1 MIGRVSVIYAMR
13 SLWRNPRRTL
23 LSILGVGIGC
33 GLAVVATSYY
43 SGAADTQ
50 IRAIAESGTGH
61 LRVVP
66 EGWLETRE
74 NTLRLAD
81 TAGAIEA
88 ARNLEWAEVAAP
100 RAYVQALLA
109 FGTRTS
115 VVQMTGVDPEAEE
128 RINRIVSR
136 SQIEGRYLDP
146 DDNGHVVIG
155 KALAKRLDVALDDD
169 LMVTLSAGGEM
180 QGAMLRIVGVLDAG
194 SDDLELTVCHVT
206 LRKVE
211 DLTGKPGAG
220 EVTVLL
226 EDTDDIPVAQKALE
240 AEIPKGDHVVT
251 WQQVSPGFAAGIEG
265 DQGFISFLI
274 VIVMIVVALG
284 IMSAQLTAQL
294 ERRREFGV
302 LLAIGMKS
310 PQIVALV
317 FMEAVVTGVA
327 GGLVGLLLGGA
338 MAYYLATEG
347 IDLSTFLGDE
357 SAVAGVLLDPIIYAD
372 FGPWLIWFSMTV
384 GTAAALASAIYPA
397 SFAARVDPASA
408 LREV

>member
-33 GLAVVATSYY
+33 SLAVVATSYY

-74 NTLRLAD
+74 NTLRLVD
-81 TAGAIEA
+81 TEGVLEA
-88 ARNLEWAEVAAP
+88 ARKLAGAEVAAP
-100 RAYVQALLA
+100 RAYAQALLA

-115 VVQMTGVDPEAEE
+115 VVQMTGVEPEAEKE
-128 RINRIVSR
+128 VNRIVSR
-136 SQIEGRYLDP
+136 SEIAGRYLEP
-146 DDNGHVVIG
+146 GDDSQVVIG
-155 KALAKRLDVALDDD
+155 KALAGRLDVELDDD

-194 SDDLELTVCHVT
+194 SDDLELMVCHVT
-206 LRKVE
+206 LGKVE
-211 DLTGKPGAG
+211 ALTGEPGAG

-226 EDTDDIPVAQKALE
+226 KDTDAIAAAQGELA
-240 AEIPKGDHVVT
+240 AAVPKGDRVVT
-251 WQQVSPGFAAGIEG
+251 WKQVNPGFAAGIEG
-265 DQGFISFLI
+265 DKGFIRFLI
-274 VIVMIVVALG
+274 FVVMVVVALG

-310 PQIVALV
+310 PQIVVLI
-317 FMEAVVTGVA
+317 FMEALVTGVA
-327 GGLVGLLLGGA
+327 GGVVGLGLGGA
-338 MAYYLATEG
+338 ISYYLATRG
-347 IDLSTFLGDE
+347 VDLSTFLGE
-357 SAVAGVLLDPIIYAD
+357 ENAVAGVLLDPIIYAD
-372 FGPWLIWFSMTV
+372 FGPWLVGFSIII

-397 SFAARVDPASA
+397 SFAVRVDPASA